1 MLSKNAL
8 FSMLVVLV
16 ILSCTLVLLIPKQQI
31 VNTDPD
37 ESSSDNYSNI
47 SNTPNISDTSSEI
60 SIPVTPSVD
69 PDTSSEVVSGD
80 ENSSKDI
87 SDESSSY
94 IDVSS
99 DISSNISGDTSS
111 KTNTGIEEIINN
123 ILIDKNNRA
132 MEIFS
137 YSSKSNGGKNYA
149 LRMNALYQDLQTV
162 KPGIKLY
169 SMAVPKPCAYYIADT
184 DKYSNYAGC
193 TELALK
199 QINEN
204 LDSNII
210 SVDVY
215 NALLPHKNE
224 EIYFKT
230 DFHWTQLG
238 AYYGAEALAK
248 AAGVSFDSLSDY
260 TSETYT
266 GFLGAL
272 YSYTKSSKLYSN
284 RDNFTVYKSNNYTFN
299 VDYTV
304 TYYKYSGLTPYITSR
319 DVLWSDYM
327 KNQSSNCY
335 MTFLGGDGY
344 ATHIKS
350 NTCTNGKKIILIK
363 DSYGNPIPTWL
374 IGSFEEI
381 WVVDI
386 RSFENNILTFVKEND
401 ITDVCVSMSIH
412 SVVGS
417 NQKYLD
423 TLRTQ

>member
-16 ILSCTLVLLIPKQQI
+16 ILSCTLVLLIPKQQVGSI
-31 VNTDPD
+31 DPD
-37 ESSSDNYSNI
+37 ESSFDGSSGV
-47 SNTPNISDTSSEI
+47 SNTSNVSDTSSEI

-80 ENSSKDI
+80 ENSSED
-87 SDESSSY
+87 SSNDTSSY
-94 IDVSS
+94 IDASS
-99 DISSNISGDTSS
+99 DISSDTSS
-111 KTNTGIEEIINN
+111 TTNTGIEEVIDS

-169 SMAVPKPCAYYIADT
+169 SMAVPKPCAYYIGDSE
-184 DKYSNYAGC
+184 KYSNYAGC

-199 QINEN
+199 QIDEN
-204 LDSNII
+204 LDGGII

-224 EIYFKT
+224 EIYFRS
-230 DFHWTQLG
+230 DYHWTGLG

-248 AAGVSFDSLSDY
+248 AAGVSFAPLSDY
-260 TSETYT
+260 SSETRR

-272 YSYTKSSKLYSN
+272 YSITKSSKLYSN
-284 RDNFTVYKSNNYTFN
+284 PDSFTVYKNKNYTYN
-299 VDYTV
+299 VHYTV
-304 TYYKYSGLTPYITSR
+304 TYHDFNDFNSIDRHDIFYTFSDEKNS
-319 DVLWSDYM
+319 LW
-327 KNQSSNCY
+327 Y
-335 MTFLGGDGY
+335 MTYLNGDDR
-344 ATHIKS
+344 AVHIKS
-350 NTCTNGKKIILIK
+350 NVCSNGRKLLIIK
-363 DSYGNPIPTWL
+363 DSNGNPLAPYFL
-374 IGSFEEI
+374 ESFEDVWMI
-381 WVVDI
+381 DI
-386 RSFENNILTFVKEND
+386 RKFKDNVLDFVKEYD
-401 ITDVCVSMSIH
+401 ITDVSVSMSIH

-423 TLRTQ
+423 TIRTQAR